1 MRIAVCDDEKVFG
14 ESLKGYLERYYR
26 SLDVLIGVFYSG
38 QALLQRC
45 RGGRLPFDLI
55 FLDIEMEPRDGI
67 STARCLR
74 EEGQD
79 VLIVFLTS
87 HFEFAAEG
95 YEVNAFRFLTKPV
108 NREKLAAVLLDAE
121 KYLASDMRLLIRTG
135 DQERLLHQ
143 KEIIYIEAQNVNVR
157 ICTTKGSCMTRKTL
171 KEIEKELTAVSFYK
185 PHRSYIVNLDYVS
198 DFDSRSITMETGEM
212 IPLSRNKLTEFKAV
226 LMRYVKEYG
235 R

>member
-14 ESLKGYLERYYR
+14 ESLKGYLESYYR
-26 SLDVLIGVFYSG
+26 SLDVLIEVFYSG

-55 FLDIEMEPRDGI
+55 FLDIEMEPTDGI
-67 STARCLR
+67 CTARCLR

-108 NREKLAAVLLDAE
+108 NREKLAAVLSDAE
-121 KYLASDMRLLIRTG
+121 K
-135 DQERLLHQ
+135 
-143 KEIIYIEAQNVNVR
+143 
-157 ICTTKGSCMTRKTL
+157 
-171 KEIEKELTAVSFYK
+171 
-185 PHRSYIVNLDYVS
+185 
-198 DFDSRSITMETGEM
+198 
-212 IPLSRNKLTEFKAV
+212 
-226 LMRYVKEYG
+226 
-235 R
+235 